1 MKLLEDRILESGQIL
16 PGGIVKVDSFL
27 NHQMDI
33 GLIDK
38 MGEEFYNIFKD
49 QGVTKILTVEASGIG
64 IACIAARYFN
74 VPVLFAKKS
83 AAANQ
88 SGNLYTAKVH
98 SFTRGAD
105 FIIRVDKKYLTE
117 NDRVLIIDD
126 FLANGEAVF
135 GMIEL
140 INQAGATTVG
150 AGICV
155 EKAFQP
161 GGDLIRA
168 KGIKLAS
175 LAIIDVD
182 ENGKPFFVQK

>member
-1 MKLLEDRILESGQIL
+1 MKLLEDMILKSGKIL
-16 PGGIVKVDSFL
+16 PGGIVKVDNFL
-27 NHQMDI
+27 NHLMDI
-33 GLIDK
+33 ELIDK
-38 MGEEFYNIFKD
+38 MGEEFFNTFKD
-49 QGVTKILTVEASGIG
+49 MGVTKILTVEASGIG
-64 IACIAARYFN
+64 IACLTARYFN

-83 AAANQ
+83 ASANQ
-88 SGNLYTAKVH
+88 SENLYTAKVH

-105 FIIRVDKKYLTE
+105 FIIRVDKKYLSS
-117 NDRVLIIDD
+117 DDKVLIIDD

-140 INQAGATTVG
+140 IKQAGATTVG

-175 LAIIDVD
+175 LAIIDID
-182 ENGKPFFVQK
+182 ENGEPFFVHK

>member
-1 MKLLEDRILESGQIL
+1 MKLLEDKILESGKIL

-33 GLIDK
+33 ALIDK
-38 MGEEFYNIFKD
+38 IGEEFFNIFENENI
-49 QGVTKILTVEASGIG
+49 TKILTVEASGIG
-64 IACIAARYFN
+64 IACLTARYFN
-74 VPVLFAKKS
+74 VPILFAKKS

-88 SGNLYTAKVH
+88 SNDLYTAKVH
-98 SFTRGAD
+98 SYTRGAD

-117 NDRVLIIDD
+117 KDRVLIIDD

-135 GMIEL
+135 GMMEL
-140 INQAGATTVG
+140 IKQAGAQVAG
-150 AGICV
+150 VGICV

-168 KGIKLAS
+168 KGTKLAS
-175 LAIIDVD
+175 LAIIDID

>member
-33 GLIDK
+33 ELIDK
-38 MGEEFYNIFKD
+38 MGEEFFNIFKD
-49 QGVTKILTVEASGIG
+49 AGVTKILTVEASGIG
-64 IACIAARYFN
+64 IACITAKYFK

-88 SGNLYTAKVH
+88 SGDLYTAKVH

-105 FIIRVDKKYLTE
+105 FIIRVDKKYLSP
-117 NDRVLIIDD
+117 DDKVLIIDD

-135 GMIEL
+135 GMLEL

-182 ENGKPFFVQK
+182 KDGKPFFVQK

>member
-16 PGGIVKVDSFL
+16 PGGIVKVDGFL

-38 MGEEFYNIFKD
+38 MGEEFYNVFKD

-88 SGNLYTAKVH
+88 SGDLYTAKVH

-140 INQAGATTVG
+140 IKQAGATTVG

-175 LAIIDVD
+175 LAIIDID

>member
-1 MKLLEDRILESGQIL
+1 MKLLEDMILKSGEIL
-16 PGGIVKVDSFL
+16 PGGIVKVDNFL
-27 NHQMDI
+27 NHLMDI
-33 GLIDK
+33 ELIDK
-38 MGEEFYNIFKD
+38 MGEEFFNTFKD
-49 QGVTKILTVEASGIG
+49 MGVTKILTVEASGIG
-64 IACIAARYFN
+64 IACLTARYFN

-83 AAANQ
+83 ASANQ
-88 SGNLYTAKVH
+88 SENLYTAKVH

-105 FIIRVDKKYLTE
+105 FIIRVDKKYLSS
-117 NDRVLIIDD
+117 DDKVLIIDD

-140 INQAGATTVG
+140 IKQAGATTVG

-175 LAIIDVD
+175 LAIIDID
-182 ENGKPFFVQK
+182 ENGKSFFVHK

>member
-1 MKLLEDRILESGQIL
+1 MKLLEDKILESGKIL

-33 GLIDK
+33 ALIDK
-38 MGEEFYNIFKD
+38 IGEEFFNIFKNENI
-49 QGVTKILTVEASGIG
+49 TKILTVEASGIG
-64 IACIAARYFN
+64 IACLTARYFN
-74 VPVLFAKKS
+74 VPILFAKKS

-88 SGNLYTAKVH
+88 SNDLYTAKVH
-98 SFTRGAD
+98 SYTRGAD

-117 NDRVLIIDD
+117 KDRVLIIDD

-135 GMIEL
+135 GMMEL
-140 INQAGATTVG
+140 IKQAGAQVAG
-150 AGICV
+150 VGICV

-175 LAIIDVD
+175 LASIDVD